1 MTGRTRVLVVSP
13 FYPPAWR
20 GGGPIRTLAAMVSQH
35 GDIHDFAVLTS
46 AYDWGETV
54 PMDVPTD
61 RWVVAAKASVR
72 YVPVAGAG
80 SLASPAVLATWARAW
95 REATS
100 GGAPDV
106 TYLTGVF
113 PPVWSILPLAARRVG
128 LLRLG
133 CVLIA
138 PRGELSAG
146 ALALKAGKKR
156 RYLRIAKAAGL
167 FTGVT
172 WHASTGAEAADI
184 KEVLPG
190 AHVVVRENE
199 TELPMR
205 AVRPGSPTLTA
216 SRPGRPGPR
225 NVPLRIVYLGR
236 LSPKKGVD
244 LLLEALPLVTCPVE
258 VTVAGSA
265 AESAYLDRLR
275 ALAAASPHPV
285 RFLGGVE
292 RERVR
297 EVLRAADVF
306 VFPTVSENFGH
317 TVAEALSVSVPVM
330 LQRDATP
337 WPQLLGARA
346 ADALVLVDGF
356 EPAQWAAHIDRVASR
371 PVERRRAARSAA
383 ADAYDAWRSSRPR
396 GSVFEL
402 LPTTVGRYTADRNNV

>member
-1 MTGRTRVLVVSP
+1 MTGTPRVLVVSP

-20 GGGPIRTLAAMVSQH
+20 GGGPIRTLAAMVAQH
-35 GDIHDFAVLTS
+35 GDTHHFAVLTS
-46 AYDWGETV
+46 AYDWGEAA
-54 PMDVPTD
+54 PMAVPTD
-61 RWVVAAKASVR
+61 RWIAAGKASVR
-72 YVPVAGAG
+72 YLPVAGAE
-80 SLASPAVLATWARAW
+80 SLASPVTLAAWVRAW

-156 RYLRIAKAAGL
+156 RYLRLAKAAGL
-167 FTGVT
+167 FRGVV

-184 KEVLPG
+184 DQVVPG
-190 AHVVVRENE
+190 ARVVVRENE
-199 TELPMR
+199 TELPAR
-205 AVRPGSPTLTA
+205 AVRPGAPTLTA

-225 NVPLRIVYLGR
+225 HVPLRIVYLGR
-236 LSPKKGVD
+236 LSPKKGVH
-244 LLLEALPLVTCPVE
+244 LLLEALRLVTCPVE

-265 AESAYLDRLR
+265 AEPAYLDRLR
-275 ALAAASPHPV
+275 VLAAASPHPV

-292 RERVR
+292 RERVP

-317 TVAEALSVSVPVM
+317 SVAEALSVSVPVM
-330 LQRDATP
+330 LARGATP
-337 WPQLLGARA
+337 WPQLLGERA
-346 ADALVLVDGF
+346 ADALVLVDGL
-356 EPAQWAAHIDRVASR
+356 EPAQWAAHIDRLASR
-371 PVERRRAARSAA
+371 SVERRRAARNAA

-396 GSVFEL
+396 ESVFEL
-402 LPTTVGRYTADRNNV
+402 LPAGTGPGRG